1 MTKKLI
7 IFPLI
12 LMIFSIA
19 CTDTS
24 ALENRIDDLEKDN
37 LLMRDCVLRMK
48 KNANHSHYVSWRES
62 QVSGVVPGQEEEDL
76 SLTEIQLFSDNGEN
90 CINYI
95 MRIDERLGK

>member
-1 MTKKLI
+1 MIKRLI

-12 LMIFSIA
+12 LMILTIG

-24 ALENRIDDLEKDN
+24 ALEKRIDDLEKDN
-37 LLMRDCVLRMK
+37 LLMRNCVLRMK
-48 KNANHSHYVSWRES
+48 NNVNHSHYVSWRES
-62 QVSGVVPGQEEEDL
+62 QVSGTIPGKEEEDL